1 MIQKDLL
8 TGNLHS
14 PNTIHYSIY
23 SQQPEPI
30 QRVQTA
36 EAITKTG

>member
-8 TGNLHS
+8 TGHLDR

-23 SQQPEPI
+23 SQQPGPI
-30 QRVQTA
+30 QRVQKA
-36 EAITKTG
+36 EAITKAG